1 MWQKYYIKP
10 KSGDTLE
17 WLGRQLPPLPQHRTW
32 TMEPCK
38 MTDLF
43 LVKIKLAISGRPA
56 AARCRAVMSQAAAA
70 SARVHKLFY
79 LGQF

>member
-1 MWQKYYIKP
+1 MTHL
-10 KSGDTLE
+10 SGLADSC
-17 WLGRQLPPLPQHRTW
+17 RPCAAPD
-32 TMEPCK
+32 MEPCK

-43 LVKIKLAISGRPA
+43 LVKIKLAISGRA
-56 AARCRAVMSQAAAA
+56 AARCQAVMSQAAA

>member
-17 WLGRQLPPLPQHRTW
+17 WLGPPAVAAPAAAPD
-32 TMEPCK
+32 MEPCK